1 MDAQQPTFDAFL
13 GYFPP
18 VELPFTLGEDTHHLF
33 SSENLP
39 LPALAIAHFILPI
52 EEMMETD
59 ELIEFVPCFALPTGT
74 AFHAIVYWKA
84 DLLDY
89 QYRLAT
95 FNKQGQLVAARTI
108 AGMTY
113 DGEEITQ
120 TMASIQ
126 EDMVIYMVS
135 GQRQADTIDYAAA
148 ASTATRLQVAT
159 DGTIV
164 EL

>member
-13 GYFPP
+13 SYFPP

-33 SSENLP
+33 SGENLP
-39 LPALAIAHFILPI
+39 LPALIIAHFILPI

-59 ELIEFVPCFALPTGT
+59 DLIEFVPCFALPTGT

-95 FNKQGQLVAARTI
+95 FSKQGQLIAARTI

-126 EDMVIYMVS
+126 DDMVIYMVS
-135 GQRQADTIDYAAA
+135 GQQQAGTIDYTAA

-159 DGTIV
+159 DGTIT